1 MSGWGFCCFID
12 NCSLI
17 YQLIMNTQVKLSF
30 VIPFYNG
37 GKYIRECIE
46 SLYLQDIPK
55 NDYEVLIV
63 DDCSS
68 NVDDISLIQALE
80 AFYPTLHIIHN

>member
-1 MSGWGFCCFID
+1 
-12 NCSLI
+12 
-17 YQLIMNTQVKLSF
+17 MNTQVKLSF